1 MSRLRLVFLGT
12 SAAVPQKER
21 FLSSLALQR
30 ENGEIFL
37 FDCGEGAQYQMM
49 KFNIKMQKIT
59 KIFFSHFHGDHY
71 FGIFGLLHTMKQQGR
86 TAPLAI
92 YGPFGIKQLFTGIFS
107 ADENLGF
114 NFPIDLFEITEEGF
128 VCEGVDYRIFAKSV
142 LHSVYTLA
150 YAYIEKDRLG
160 RFNKEKALAYKV
172 PRGPKWREL
181 QQGKAVLSSDNK
193 VISPDMVLGKKRRGF
208 KIVIGSDGLYDPEA
222 FATFAAGA
230 DVLIMEATFSDEK
243 TDLAR
248 EKLHS
253 TARWSAKIAAKAEAK
268 RLILTHISP
277 RHKDDS
283 LLTAQAREEFPEA
296 LVAYDGLEIL
306 LDRKE
311 LDREQM

>member
-1 MSRLRLVFLGT
+1 
-12 SAAVPQKER
+12 
-21 FLSSLALQR
+21 
-30 ENGEIFL
+30 
-37 FDCGEGAQYQMM
+37 
-49 KFNIKMQKIT
+49 
-59 KIFFSHFHGDHY
+59 
-71 FGIFGLLHTMKQQGR
+71 
-86 TAPLAI
+86 
-92 YGPFGIKQLFTGIFS
+92 
-107 ADENLGF
+107 
-114 NFPIDLFEITEEGF
+114 
-128 VCEGVDYRIFAKSV
+128 
-142 LHSVYTLA
+142 
-150 YAYIEKDRLG
+150 
-160 RFNKEKALAYKV
+160 
-172 PRGPKWREL
+172 
-181 QQGKAVLSSDNK
+181 
-193 VISPDMVLGKKRRGF
+193 
-208 KIVIGSDGLYDPEA
+208 PEA